1 MFRIASVSL
10 LRPKDNGAFNGYVPA
25 GRRVYVK
32 YAHIHG
38 LGPRANVFDSLDAET
53 GLRDRVEVYNIP
65 STFPRLIYTQ
75 MQGVTSNSEFNG
87 DFSHHHPETI
97 EKNLPEI
104 EEFAR
109 VRGRDI
115 LSP

>member
-1 MFRIASVSL
+1 M
-10 LRPKDNGAFNGYVPA
+10 
-25 GRRVYVK
+25 YVK
-32 YAHIHG
+32 YAYIRG
-38 LGPRANVFDSLDAET
+38 LDLRANVLDSLDAET

-65 STFPRLIYTQ
+65 STFSRLTYTQ
-75 MQGVTSNSEFNG
+75 MQGVTSGSEFNG
-87 DFSHHHPETI
+87 DFSHHHPEAI